1 MAAEGGAAAPKV
13 KKSAKSTKS
22 MADKANANGD
32 GGERKRRRLAKQQ
45 HEVTQDPRFA
55 HIVTDKRFK
64 VCHHT
69 SHRDALHCPPYTFTP
84 CRLMCRG
91 MRCFFARAF
100 FLKAELCCT
109 TTATP

>member
-1 MAAEGGAAAPKV
+1 MAAEGGAATPKV

-64 VCHHT
+64 VCAFGEHTSPHHT
-69 SHRDALHCPPYTFTP
+69 SLVTP
-84 CRLMCRG
+84 CTAHHPPSL
-91 MRCFFARAF
+91 RAV
-100 FLKAELCCT
+100 
-109 TTATP
+109 